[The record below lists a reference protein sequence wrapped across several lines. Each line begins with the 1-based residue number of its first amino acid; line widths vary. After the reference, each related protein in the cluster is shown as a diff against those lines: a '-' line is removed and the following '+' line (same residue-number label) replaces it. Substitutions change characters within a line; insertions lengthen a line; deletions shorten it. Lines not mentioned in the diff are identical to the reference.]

1 MVSMIDKFFLGY
13 ERDIYAVLIYT
24 VGIVI
29 YSIIVWNFYINLS
42 KRDLIKFDLYKFDID
57 SPVKKVFDIFSYFLK
72 YLIITPLLSS
82 FWFIVMLFFLF
93 ILSKSQSIY
102 SILIISITL
111 IGATRISSYYNEK
124 LSEDLAKVIPFTMLA
139 LFVIDPAIF
148 SINIVLARFNEI
160 QNFLPLILRFLVLI
174 VLLEFIL
181 RMFHEI
187 KELIRGD

>member
-124 LSEDLAKVIPFTMLA
+124 LSEDLAKAIPFTLLA